1 MRSGFLI
8 AAAAVALSAGTAAA
22 ETYTCRTLNETDFPV
37 TASFDLRYSS
47 GAYAV
52 MSAEFQIEGDIGYS
66 TTATHPLDLATVTGV
81 AVDEGSIKFSLQH
94 TDPDYDGNVATLHVV
109 TLTEGTHAL
118 TAGVLKVVGGGLW
131 PIVCD
136 TSESG

>member
-47 GAYAV
+47 GAYAI
-52 MSAEFQIEGDIGYS
+52 MRAEFQIEGDIGYS
-66 TTATHPLDLATVTGV
+66 TMATHPLDLATVTGV
-81 AVDEGSIKFSLQH
+81 EADENSIAFSLHH
-94 TDPDYDGNVATLHVV
+94 TDPDYDGDVATLHVV
-109 TLTEGTHAL
+109 TLSEGAHEL

-131 PIVCD
+131 PIACD
-136 TSESG
+136 TWDGD